1 LRGTGCTRALTGP
14 YRKKSSI
21 AVNRAV
27 IPAAR
32 AHVALWTGIAAKPNF
47 ESNPTRDE
55 RLDMALQDQQA
66 EPSME
71 EILAS
76 IRRIISE
83 EEQTPTAEPVLDLT
97 QTDEPQTEVEDD
109 IVFEAVEQVVAQ
121 ETVTAPTPAPT
132 PTQIET
138 PMPTTATVITPTADT
153 ILSPPTASAAAG
165 ALARLAGTLRVS
177 DTPGQTVEGV
187 VRELL
192 KPMLKEW
199 LDKNLPSIVES
210 RVEAELER
218 IARLAR

>member
-1 LRGTGCTRALTGP
+1 
-14 YRKKSSI
+14 
-21 AVNRAV
+21 
-27 IPAAR
+27 
-32 AHVALWTGIAAKPNF
+32 
-47 ESNPTRDE
+47 
-55 RLDMALQDQQA
+55 MALQDPQA

-83 EEQTPTAEPVLDLT
+83 EEQAPPAPEPVLDLT
-97 QTDEPQTEVEDD
+97 QHAEEITATTAVEDD
-109 IVFEAVEQVVAQ
+109 IVFE
-121 ETVTAPTPAPT
+121 TAPEPVHHTPAPVVEAPPPRAHVA
-132 PTQIET
+132 PTHT
-138 PMPTTATVITPTADT
+138 PMTHAATATTPAGD
-153 ILSPPTASAAAG
+153 IISPPTVSAAAG
-165 ALARLAGTLRVS
+165 ALSRLAGSLRIA

-199 LDKNLPSIVES
+199 LDRNLPAIVEA

>member
-1 LRGTGCTRALTGP
+1 
-14 YRKKSSI
+14 
-21 AVNRAV
+21 
-27 IPAAR
+27 
-32 AHVALWTGIAAKPNF
+32 
-47 ESNPTRDE
+47 
-55 RLDMALQDQQA
+55 MALQDQQA

-83 EEQTPTAEPVLDLT
+83 EEQAPTAAPVLDLT
-97 QTDEPQTEVEDD
+97 QTDEPTPASNVTTVEDD
-109 IVFEAVEQVVAQ
+109 IVFEAVEQAVAEEVVTPTPSA
-121 ETVTAPTPAPT
+121 APTQT
-132 PTQIET
+132 IET
-138 PMPTTATVITPTADT
+138 RMPTAAPVITPPADT
-153 ILSPPTASAAAG
+153 ILSPPSASAAAG
-165 ALARLAGTLRVS
+165 ALARLAGTLRIS

-199 LDKNLPSIVES
+199 LDKNLPAIVES

>member
-1 LRGTGCTRALTGP
+1 
-14 YRKKSSI
+14 
-21 AVNRAV
+21 
-27 IPAAR
+27 
-32 AHVALWTGIAAKPNF
+32 
-47 ESNPTRDE
+47 
-55 RLDMALQDQQA
+55 MALQDQQA

-97 QTDEPQTEVEDD
+97 QTDEPTLQNADDD
-109 IVFEAVEQVVAQ
+109 IVFEAVEQVVAE
-121 ETVTAPTPAPT
+121 ETIAPAPAPEPAPMPREMTMTSPTPVV
-132 PTQIET
+132 
-138 PMPTTATVITPTADT
+138 MPTADT
-153 ILSPPTASAAAG
+153 ILSAPTTSAAAG
-165 ALARLAGTLRVS
+165 SLARLAGTLRVS

-199 LDKNLPSIVES
+199 LDKNLPAIVEA

>member
-1 LRGTGCTRALTGP
+1 
-14 YRKKSSI
+14 
-21 AVNRAV
+21 
-27 IPAAR
+27 
-32 AHVALWTGIAAKPNF
+32 
-47 ESNPTRDE
+47 
-55 RLDMALQDQQA
+55 MALQEQQA

-83 EEQTPTAEPVLDLT
+83 EEQAPEPVLDLVET
-97 QTDEPQTEVEDD
+97 QEAAPESDDD
-109 IVFEAVEQVVAQ
+109 IVFEAVQDAIAEPPPAVIEQ
-121 ETVTAPTPAPT
+121 PAPIVA
-132 PTQIET
+132 PVVETQAVVEPI
-138 PMPTTATVITPTADT
+138 I
-153 ILSPPTASAAAG
+153 SPPTANAAAG
-165 ALARLAGTLRVS
+165 ALARLAGTLRIA

-199 LDKNLPSIVES
+199 LDRNLPAIVES

>member
-1 LRGTGCTRALTGP
+1 
-14 YRKKSSI
+14 
-21 AVNRAV
+21 
-27 IPAAR
+27 
-32 AHVALWTGIAAKPNF
+32 
-47 ESNPTRDE
+47 
-55 RLDMALQDQQA
+55 MALQDPQA

-83 EEQTPTAEPVLDLT
+83 EEQAPREPVLDLT
-97 QTDEPQTEVEDD
+97 QTEETSAPPPAIDD
-109 IVFEAVEQVVAQ
+109 DLVFEAVEQVVAQ
-121 ETVTAPTPAPT
+121 EAPPAPVAPAPVRAAPSAAE
-132 PTQIET
+132 PT
-138 PMPTTATVITPTADT
+138 VDT
-153 ILSPPTASAAAG
+153 ILSTPSATAAAG
-165 ALARLAGTLRVS
+165 AMARLAGTLRIA

-199 LDKNLPSIVES
+199 LDQNLPSIVEA